1 MRKATSW
8 PAGARA
14 GREPH
19 GVEEPAHARKHLARE
34 PGDPRPLQAAPPMQ
48 GRWSAAGSRK
58 THAADGRAWEVRQP
72 RSTEEGP
79 EQRPEAGHGGT
90 GGEAA
95 WQAALV
101 TGHHAPDT
109 EPGASGASRASRG
122 DVGRVRQAAGR
133 RPGCVPSL
141 RKAGARRGS
150 GARRDLLRGG
160 SVMPVPT
167 PIGPP
172 PPVAAPAL
180 RAYAL
185 LPAAT
190 PRLRPAH

>member
-8 PAGARA
+8 PARARA

-34 PGDPRPLQAAPPMQ
+34 PGDPRHLLAP
-48 GRWSAAGSRK
+48 GRRVDSAAGSPR
-58 THAADGRAWEVRQP
+58 THAADERAWEVRQP
-72 RSTEEGP
+72 RSTREGL
-79 EQRPEAGHGGT
+79 EQSLEAGSGET
-90 GGEAA
+90 GGKAA
-95 WQAALV
+95 GRAELV